1 MSAGDPDQSG
11 ESRQTTEGGGALGRV
26 CFLSGWI
33 AACIHPFELYPIRER
48 QEVVSVAPEPSA
60 IFRRA
65 VREGQRRLDQS
76 LLELVSTSFI
86 AGFTIVFGIVA
97 LGVTHALTESSL
109 GEGAKVAGALA
120 FGTGVVF
127 LVVGRAE
134 LFSENFF
141 DPAATAF
148 ERREHGILGRLG
160 RLWGITFLFNLVG
173 GALFALTFS
182 VHGVLPDG
190 TRSALARIAE
200 EVAARGDWA
209 SLMSAV
215 VGGALVA
222 LLSFLLQ
229 AVNGV
234 GSRIALAF
242 LVGFLLALG
251 PFDHVVVTA
260 LHLFFGILFG
270 AHVGWGSLVVIMA
283 IATAGNLIG
292 GLGLVTLSHI
302 AQAEGADPAISEEEG
317 SGPEHR

>member
-1 MSAGDPDQSG
+1 MPPSASSGTMS
-11 ESRQTTEGGGALGRV
+11 
-26 CFLSGWI
+26 I
-33 AACIHPFELYPIRER
+33 
-48 QEVVSVAPEPSA
+48 APEPSE

-76 LLELVSTSFI
+76 LLELVSTAFI
-86 AGFTIVFGIVA
+86 AGFTIVFGIIA
-97 LGVTHALTESSL
+97 LGVTHALTEPVL

-120 FGTGVVF
+120 FGIGLVF

-134 LFSENFF
+134 LFNENFF
-141 DPAATAF
+141 DPAATAV
-148 ERREHGILGRLG
+148 ERREGATFVRLG
-160 RLWGITFLFNLVG
+160 RLWSITLLVNLVG

-182 VHGVLPDG
+182 VEGVLPEG
-190 TRSALARIAE
+190 SGSALATIAE

-209 SLMSAV
+209 SLMSAI

-229 AVNGV
+229 AVTGV

-242 LVGFLLALG
+242 LVGYLLAVG

-260 LHLFFGILFG
+260 LHLLVGILFG
-270 AHVGWGSLVVIMA
+270 AHVEWGSVAVIIC

-292 GLGLVTLSHI
+292 GIGLVLVSHI
-302 AQAEGADPAISEEEG
+302 AQAEGA
-317 SGPEHR
+317 EHAS

>member
-1 MSAGDPDQSG
+1 MP
-11 ESRQTTEGGGALGRV
+11 T
-26 CFLSGWI
+26 
-33 AACIHPFELYPIRER
+33 
-48 QEVVSVAPEPSA
+48 APEPTE

-86 AGFTIVFGIVA
+86 AGFTIVFGIIA
-97 LGVTHALTESSL
+97 LGITHTLTEPVL

-120 FGTGVVF
+120 FGTGLVF

-134 LFSENFF
+134 LFNENFF
-141 DPAATAF
+141 DPAATVF
-148 ERREHGILGRLG
+148 ERREKALFFRLG
-160 RLWGITFLFNLVG
+160 RLWSVTFLVNLVG
-173 GALFALTFS
+173 GALFALTF
-182 VHGVLPDG
+182 VVDGVLPEG
-190 TRSALARIAE
+190 TRSTLTRIAE

-229 AVNGV
+229 AVHGV

-242 LVGFLLALG
+242 MVGFLLAVG

-260 LHLFFGILFG
+260 LHLWFGILYG
-270 AHVGWGSLVVIMA
+270 AHVGWGGVVVILS

-292 GLGLVTLSHI
+292 GIALVLLSHI
-302 AQAEGADPAISEEEG
+302 AQAEGAKSAS
-317 SGPEHR
+317 